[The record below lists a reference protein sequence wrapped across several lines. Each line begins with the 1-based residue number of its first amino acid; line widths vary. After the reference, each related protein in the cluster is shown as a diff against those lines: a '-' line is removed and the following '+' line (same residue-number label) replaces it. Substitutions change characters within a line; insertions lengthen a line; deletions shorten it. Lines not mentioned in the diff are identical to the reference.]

1 MITSEL
7 AANLDKAI
15 VTAVPDF
22 IDVVTSRNPAVK
34 RDAGI
39 PATTR
44 DIRTI
49 RQFVDYANKLPTQ
62 LAQVEQ
68 LIGYKETHIVGLSP
82 FEIKKLYTSIKNS
95 VKDWPIIEKKMKEV
109 ATSLLVT
116 SSNLQQYGQ
125 QIIAFVKKIDGY
137 EDAQLTLG
145 DITDKEL
152 ASLPDLPL
160 PTAGAAK
167 IPVLL
172 GLVDDIVDI
181 IETQQKKAT
190 KMSELFTELK
200 SELRELEYDTD
211 IKLKLS
217 SPTQPDGRLDD
228 LAERIQTVNT
238 LIEEE
243 TQTYKKYS
251 TYTWV
256 GAWWGP
262 LGYGISYSIFG
273 DDASKARDKLENLQK
288 EKRELLDNQ
297 RFTNHVLKSM
307 GLLQTDLQNLL
318 LRLED
323 TTASTA
329 HLESLWSIILE
340 YIEQSKSQ
348 LRKSNSATELHSF
361 VSRLTTMI
369 NNWVLIRPDA
379 QKLLNALDDA
389 INDR

>member
-22 IDVVTSRNPAVK
+22 IEVVTSRNPAVK

-68 LIGYKETHIVGLSP
+68 LIGYKETHIEGLSP
-82 FEIKKLYTSIKNS
+82 FEIKKLYTSIKDS
-95 VKDWPIIEKKMKEV
+95 VAYWPAVETKMKEV

-116 SSNLQQYGQ
+116 SENLEEYGQ
-125 QIIAFVKKIDGY
+125 HIIAFVKKIEGY

-145 DITDKEL
+145 DITNKEL
-152 ASLPDLPL
+152 AGLPDLPL

-172 GLVDDIVDI
+172 SLVGDIVDT
-181 IETQQKKAT
+181 IEEQHEKTTRMKA
-190 KMSELFTELK
+190 LFTELK
-200 SELRELEYDTD
+200 SELRELEYDTG

-217 SPTQPDGRLDD
+217 SPTQPDGRLDE
-228 LAERIQTVNT
+228 LVERIQTVNT

-243 TQTYKKYS
+243 ARAYDKFT

-262 LGYGISYSIFG
+262 VGYGISYSIFG
-273 DDASKARDKLENLQK
+273 DDASEARDKLESLRK

-297 RFTNHVLKSM
+297 RFTNHVMKSM

-329 HLESLWSIILE
+329 HLESLWSLILE
-340 YIEQSKSQ
+340 YIEQSKGQ
-348 LRKSNSATELHSF
+348 LSKSNSATLLHSF
-361 VSRLTTMI
+361 VSRLNVMI
-369 NNWVLIRPDA
+369 KNWVLIRPDA
-379 QKLLNALDDA
+379 QNLLNALDDA
-389 INDR
+389 INDQ